1 MVVSCP
7 VDLVKIKL
15 QVQTDV
21 RLGKKYQGPF
31 DVLKKVYQAEG
42 IKGCYRGLTIQ
53 SFRYSQNTNI
63 LGDFEARQSTMVEM
77 VISTVFKCR
86 DIPTFGCYVVIYD
99 SLSKEL
105 EERSGLN
112 AASRTILSGG
122 TAGTS
127 FKCCWMLG
135 G

>member
-1 MVVSCP
+1 MIKTSTLMKSESLKNIIFFSTFDSSASTSWDRFLAGCAGGATQLVVSCP

-53 SFRYSQNTNI
+53 SFR
-63 LGDFEARQSTMVEM
+63 
-77 VISTVFKCR
+77 
-86 DIPTFGCYVVIYD
+86 
-99 SLSKEL
+99 
-105 EERSGLN
+105 
-112 AASRTILSGG
+112 
-122 TAGTS
+122 
-127 FKCCWMLG
+127 
-135 G
+135 